1 MNENRCD
8 KIVSCRIPRTTS
20 TLIPLIEIN
29 EVIKEGFEVADIVPY
44 PTSSGGA
51 IFTVARGLYTSNV
64 LFHLRPSDK
73 ITAVSF
79 CSIRHDKNQEYID
92 KINCLILE
100 EDKKGNKLF
109 KIIPAVGI
117 MEQQNGNGM
126 GKGTYGFS
134 LYFISQ

>member
-8 KIVSCRIPRTTS
+8 KILSCRIPRTTS
-20 TLIPLIEIN
+20 TLISLDEIN
-29 EVIKEGFEVADIVPY
+29 EVLKEGFEVADIVPY

-51 IFTVARGLYTSNV
+51 IFTVVRGLYTSNV

-73 ITAVSF
+73 MTAVSF
-79 CSIRHDKNQEYID
+79 CAIRHDKNQDYIAKMNALIQEEY
-92 KINCLILE
+92 
-100 EDKKGNKLF
+100 KKGNKLF

-134 LYFISQ
+134 LYFIN